1 MFFSAFRISKTPNFK
16 YLVLILFA
24 FLVHFLQ
31 SLYTDDE
38 VSLILRGMPENEQ
51 SFTLYRLY
59 S

>member
-1 MFFSAFRISKTPNFK
+1 MFFSAFRISKTPDFK
-16 YLVLILFA
+16 YLVLILF
-24 FLVHFLQ
+24 FLQ